1 MIPYLMLDRGL
12 SEDDA
17 VLEAMKM
24 GTRSAELIENAL
36 AFVKS
41 RSRE

>member
-24 GTRSAELIENAL
+24 GTRSAELIESAL
-36 AFVKS
+36 NYVQE
-41 RSRE
+41 RRRT